1 MIIIVVE
8 YFVRIFVLDFF
19 LFSFFDRFLIFVVVF
34 DYVGVGKLKY
44 NFVLFICLLRSF
56 VVVIL
61 NLVRI
66 IE

>member
-1 MIIIVVE
+1 MIIIVIE